1 MKPSFFSVA
10 RRPKW
15 IAGLLIAFLVAGTF
29 AALMQWQF
37 ARTFNTVGVDIEL
50 DPVAISELAAPGS
63 LVAGSYDRLV
73 LATVTLDPAN
83 SYVISDRL
91 QLAGPTQVEGYW
103 MVVNSI
109 EKETGASLT
118 LAVGFASELETA
130 LQTQLPSGEFDIVG
144 YLEPSE
150 PVRQAEAG
158 TLGSVALSQLVNLY
172 AEDAFESFPAY
183 VVVQEGLDVEIEKI
197 SIGIQEETIEINWLT
212 AFYAVE
218 WLLFGLA
225 AFYLW
230 WRLVMDQVARESQL
244 PELGAN
250 FFETKCK
257 RTISETDKGVSGRA
271 QATTSRVDQGRW
283 STRCKRRR
291 NKARCCR
298 RDRQKRS

>member
-63 LVAGSYDRLV
+63 LLAGSYDRLV
-73 LATVTLDPAN
+73 LVTVNLDPAN
-83 SYVISDRL
+83 RFVISNRL

-103 MVVNSI
+103 VVVNSI

-150 PVRQAEAG
+150 PVREAEAG

-212 AFYAVE
+212 AFYAIE

-230 WRLVMDQVARESQL
+230 WRLVMDQVARES
-244 PELGAN
+244 A
-250 FFETKCK
+250 
-257 RTISETDKGVSGRA
+257 
-271 QATTSRVDQGRW
+271 
-283 STRCKRRR
+283 
-291 NKARCCR
+291 
-298 RDRQKRS
+298 